1 RAPGVVGGRAGG
13 AGHAPA
19 VRLAVPDRDLV
30 LVAGQGGEQRVEVG
44 AARGGGQV
52 DEAAPGG
59 GVVEGEHGAEPPDGG
74 LVRCRDLRVV
84 LRGDGAAGDG
94 PERGGDA
101 GGGEGL
107 GGGERGGGA
116 PAEHGVLRVRPVV
129 ECGQR
134 EHPVEGGPVTERAPG
149 EAGARRVLVRAGVRH
164 APGEDGHGRAAV
176 THGGGHLLGQLGRL
190 AGEYEPVS
198 GQRRGGP
205 VLQQAP
211 GHPVAPRVEGGLFA
225 AAAPPGGQRGQ
236 HLADDLRLQVHPGV
250 AALGGGP
257 EAVVLL
263 SGLGPGGGDPVAGVL
278 EGVGR
283 QVHETAAGRPGDGDA
298 ADVQFGGGGQGAFRA
313 AVVAAER
320 AGDDGGVPAQL

>member
-1 RAPGVVGGRAGG
+1 GVVGGRAGG

-30 LVAGQGGEQRVEVG
+30 LVAGQGGEQGVEVG

-59 GVVEGEHGAEPPDGG
+59 GVVEGEYGAEPPDGG
-74 LVRCRDLRVV
+74 LVRRDLCVV

-116 PAEHGVLRVRPVV
+116 PGEHGVLRVRPVV
-129 ECGQR
+129 QGGQR

-149 EAGARRVLVRAGVRH
+149 EAGVRRVLVRAGVRH
-164 APGEDGHGRAAV
+164 APGEVGVEDGHGRAALPYD
-176 THGGGHLLGQLGRL
+176 GGHLLGQVGRL

-198 GQRRGGP
+198 GQ
-205 VLQQAP
+205 
-211 GHPVAPRVEGGLFA
+211 
-225 AAAPPGGQRGQ
+225 
-236 HLADDLRLQVHPGV
+236 
-250 AALGGGP
+250 
-257 EAVVLL
+257 
-263 SGLGPGGGDPVAGVL
+263 
-278 EGVGR
+278 
-283 QVHETAAGRPGDGDA
+283 
-298 ADVQFGGGGQGAFRA
+298 
-313 AVVAAER
+313 
-320 AGDDGGVPAQL
+320 